1 MGFFGRRLGAL
12 VALEIMIA
20 APALA
25 AGPDSVI
32 GTWDRPGTGT
42 LVQIYRCADMLCG
55 KIARLP
61 DHSQRDV
68 YNADPK
74 LRQRLLVG
82 VPMFMGL
89 SLSEGAWRGKLY
101 LPEDGKTYKV
111 KIFMPS
117 NERITVR
124 SCAFM
129 HFFCTAETW
138 TRVK

>member
-12 VALEIMIA
+12 VVLGLWIVL
-20 APALA
+20 PARA
-25 AGPDSVI
+25 AGPDDVI
-32 GTWDRPGTGT
+32 GTWSRPGAAT
-42 LVQIYRCADMLCG
+42 LVQIHRCGDMLCG
-55 KIARLP
+55 KITRLP
-61 DHSQRDV
+61 DNSQRDV

-89 SLSEGAWRGKLY
+89 SLTDGAWRGKLY

-117 NERITVR
+117 NDRITVR

-129 HFFCTAETW
+129 HFFCSAETW
-138 TRVK
+138 TRIK

>member
-1 MGFFGRRLGAL
+1 MGYFGRRLGAL
-12 VALEIMIA
+12 VALGA
-20 APALA
+20 LLVTPALA
-25 AGPDSVI
+25 AGPADVI

-42 LVQIYRCADMLCG
+42 LVQIYRCGDMLCG

-74 LRQRLLVG
+74 LRMRLLVG

-117 NERITVR
+117 NDRITVR

-138 TRVK
+138 SRVK